1 MAVGVSGEVKEGVS
15 PYLAEARGNA
25 EDGLAEGV
33 VEDSGVVEDRGREDD
48 KGTVDENGVEEGRVD
63 ERGIVEEG
71 RVEEG
76 FVDNGLVEEGLID
89 NGIVEE
95 GLLDNGILDSGLLDN
110 GVVEEGMVDSGLV
123 DNGMLEDGMVDNG
136 MLEDGIV
143 DNGMLEDGMVDEGF
157 VDDKGIVVNGLLI
170 KGPFD
175 ATSLNFLS
183 AAISSSAN
191 TSPRSPN
198 FTTSLS
204 LRTSRSHSNNT
215 SLPPISL
222 PSPTIPRTRSN
233 RYDAE
238 LPRIFDGSGREPSSF
253 WKLRIRR

>member
-1 MAVGVSGEVKEGVS
+1 MAVGVSGEVEEGVS

-33 VEDSGVVEDRGREDD
+33 VEDSGVVEDRGREDA

-63 ERGIVEEG
+63 DRGIVEEG

-76 FVDNGLVEEGLID
+76 FVDNG
-89 NGIVEE
+89 
-95 GLLDNGILDSGLLDN
+95 IL
-110 GVVEEGMVDSGLV
+110 DSGLV
-123 DNGMLEDGMVDNG
+123 DNGLVDNG

-143 DNGMLEDGMVDEGF
+143 DNGMLEDGMLDEGF

-170 KGPFD
+170 KGLFD

>member
-1 MAVGVSGEVKEGVS
+1 MAVGVSGEVEEGVS

-33 VEDSGVVEDRGREDD
+33 VEDSGVVEDRGREDA

-95 GLLDNGILDSGLLDN
+95 GFVDNGILDSGLLDN
-110 GVVEEGMVDSGLV
+110 GL
-123 DNGMLEDGMVDNG
+123 VDNG

-143 DNGMLEDGMVDEGF
+143 DNGMLEDGMLDEGF

>member
-1 MAVGVSGEVKEGVS
+1 MAVGVSGEVEEGVS

-33 VEDSGVVEDRGREDD
+33 VEDSGVVEDRGREDA

-71 RVEEG
+71 IVEEG
-76 FVDNGLVEEGLID
+76 FVDNG
-89 NGIVEE
+89 
-95 GLLDNGILDSGLLDN
+95 ILDSGLVNN
-110 GVVEEGMVDSGLV
+110 GLVEEG
-123 DNGMLEDGMVDNG
+123 
-136 MLEDGIV
+136 I
-143 DNGMLEDGMVDEGF
+143 VDEGF

>member
-1 MAVGVSGEVKEGVS
+1 MAVGVSGEVEEGVS

-33 VEDSGVVEDRGREDD
+33 VEDSGVVEDRGREDA
-48 KGTVDENGVEEGRVD
+48 KGTVDENG
-63 ERGIVEEG
+63 
-71 RVEEG
+71 VEEG

-95 GLLDNGILDSGLLDN
+95 GFVDNGILDSGLVDN

-123 DNGMLEDGMVDNG
+123 DNGMLEDG
-136 MLEDGIV
+136 IV
-143 DNGMLEDGMVDEGF
+143 DNGMLEDGMLDEGF

-204 LRTSRSHSNNT
+204 LCTSRSHSNNT